1 MNFHVLTLFPEM
13 IEQGINTSI
22 TGRAIEKGLISL
34 NAINIRD
41 YAGNKH
47 GQVDDYP
54 YGGGA
59 GMVMQPGPVYRSY
72 ESVTEKIGYKPR
84 VIYLT
89 PQGKVFNQSMAEE
102 FSEEED
108 LVFLCGHYE
117 GIDERVLEMIVTD
130 NVSIGDYVLTGGEI
144 PAMAIIDSVTRLLPG
159 VINEESHLNDSF
171 NNDLL
176 DYPQYT
182 KPKEYR
188 GMKVPDV
195 LLSGDHKKIGEWRRE
210 EQIKKTKKQRPDL
223 LKESEE
229 EKTSDEDLIKTEEE
243 KENTETKRKQIGKYT
258 LIDDKSKKKIENIEI
273 NDGYDFKPKNK
284 IEKDDLASIS
294 KVVLVEPEFI
304 ETIAKKNINK
314 KLNILLKQIAIVLN
328 DETDDEGADYVLGEI
343 DRLASL
349 VMGNYSKYLT
359 KEYKN
364 LIKNKLYMLKEEIN
378 LKQMMRAKTVDYSEE
393 KGRSL

>member
-1 MNFHVLTLFPEM
+1 MRIKVLSLFPKM
-13 IEQGINTSI
+13 FDGILNESI
-22 TGRAIEKGLISL
+22 IKRAIDDKKV
-34 NAINIRD
+34 NIDVIDLRSYSKD
-41 YAGNKH
+41 KHNK
-47 GQVDDYP
+47 VDDTI

-59 GMVMQPGPVYRSY
+59 GMLIKCEPVFDAIDDLKTKNTKVIMLSPDGVKYNQEKAY
-72 ESVTEKIGYKPR
+72 ELSKEKNI
-84 VIYLT
+84 IL
-89 PQGKVFNQSMAEE
+89 
-102 FSEEED
+102 
-108 LVFLCGHYE
+108 LCGHYE
-117 GIDERVLEMIVTD
+117 GFDERINTVVDEKI
-130 NVSIGDYVLTGGEI
+130 SIGDYVLTGGEI

-195 LLSGDHKKIGEWRRE
+195 LLSGDHKKIDEWRRE

-378 LKQMMRAKTVDYSEE
+378 LKQMMRAKTVDYSDE

>member
-1 MNFHVLTLFPEM
+1 MRIKVLSLFPKM
-13 IEQGINTSI
+13 FDGILNESI
-22 TGRAIEKGLISL
+22 IKRAIDDKKV
-34 NAINIRD
+34 NIDVIDLRSYSKD
-41 YAGNKH
+41 KHNK
-47 GQVDDYP
+47 VDDTI

-59 GMVMQPGPVYRSY
+59 GMLIKCEPVFAAIDDLKTKNTKVIMLSPDGVKYNQEKAY
-72 ESVTEKIGYKPR
+72 ELSKEKNI
-84 VIYLT
+84 IL
-89 PQGKVFNQSMAEE
+89 
-102 FSEEED
+102 
-108 LVFLCGHYE
+108 LCGHYE
-117 GIDERVLEMIVTD
+117 GFDERINTVVDEKI
-130 NVSIGDYVLTGGEI
+130 SIGDYVLTGGEI

-195 LLSGDHKKIGEWRRE
+195 LLSGDHKKIDEWRRE

>member
-1 MNFHVLTLFPEM
+1 MRIKVLSLFPKM
-13 IEQGINTSI
+13 FDGILNESI
-22 TGRAIEKGLISL
+22 IKRAIDDKKV
-34 NAINIRD
+34 NIDVIDLRSYSKD
-41 YAGNKH
+41 KHNK
-47 GQVDDYP
+47 VDDTI

-59 GMVMQPGPVYRSY
+59 GMLIKCEPVFDAIDDLKTKNTKVIMLSPDGVKYNQEKAY
-72 ESVTEKIGYKPR
+72 ELSKEKNI
-84 VIYLT
+84 IL
-89 PQGKVFNQSMAEE
+89 
-102 FSEEED
+102 
-108 LVFLCGHYE
+108 LCGHYE
-117 GIDERVLEMIVTD
+117 GFDERINTVVDEKI
-130 NVSIGDYVLTGGEI
+130 SIGDYVLTGGEI

-182 KPKEYR
+182 KPQEYR

-195 LLSGDHKKIGEWRRE
+195 LLSGDHKKIDEWRRE

-229 EKTSDEDLIKTEEE
+229 EKTLDEDLAKTEEE

-378 LKQMMRAKTVDYSEE
+378 LKQMMRAKMVDYSEE

>member
-1 MNFHVLTLFPEM
+1 MRIKVLSLFPKM
-13 IEQGINTSI
+13 FDGILNESI
-22 TGRAIEKGLISL
+22 IKRAIDDKKV
-34 NAINIRD
+34 NIDVIDLRSYSKD
-41 YAGNKH
+41 KHNK
-47 GQVDDYP
+47 VDDTI

-59 GMVMQPGPVYRSY
+59 GMLIKCEPVFDAIDDLKTKNTKVIMLSPDGVKYNQEKAY
-72 ESVTEKIGYKPR
+72 ELSKEKNI
-84 VIYLT
+84 IL
-89 PQGKVFNQSMAEE
+89 
-102 FSEEED
+102 
-108 LVFLCGHYE
+108 LCGHYE
-117 GIDERVLEMIVTD
+117 GFDERINTVVDEKI
-130 NVSIGDYVLTGGEI
+130 SIGDYVLTGGEI

-195 LLSGDHKKIGEWRRE
+195 LLSGDHKKVDEWRRE

-229 EKTSDEDLIKTEEE
+229 EKTLDEDLIKTEEE

>member
-1 MNFHVLTLFPEM
+1 MRIKVLSLFPKM
-13 IEQGINTSI
+13 FDGILNESI
-22 TGRAIEKGLISL
+22 IKRAIDDKKV
-34 NAINIRD
+34 NIDVIDLRSYSKD
-41 YAGNKH
+41 KHNK
-47 GQVDDYP
+47 VDDTI

-59 GMVMQPGPVYRSY
+59 GMLIKCEPVFDAIDDLKTKNTKVIMLSPDGVKYNQEKAY
-72 ESVTEKIGYKPR
+72 ELSKEKNI
-84 VIYLT
+84 IL
-89 PQGKVFNQSMAEE
+89 
-102 FSEEED
+102 
-108 LVFLCGHYE
+108 LCGHYE
-117 GIDERVLEMIVTD
+117 GFDERINTVVDEKI
-130 NVSIGDYVLTGGEI
+130 SIGDYVLTGGEI

-195 LLSGDHKKIGEWRRE
+195 LLSGDHKKIDEWRRE

-229 EKTSDEDLIKTEEE
+229 EKTSDEDLIKNEEE

>member
-1 MNFHVLTLFPEM
+1 MRIKVLSLFPKM
-13 IEQGINTSI
+13 FDGILNESI
-22 TGRAIEKGLISL
+22 IKRAIDDKKV
-34 NAINIRD
+34 NIDVIDLRSYSKD
-41 YAGNKH
+41 KHNK
-47 GQVDDYP
+47 VDDTI

-59 GMVMQPGPVYRSY
+59 GMLIKCEPVFDAIDDLKTKNTKVIMLSPDGVKYNQEKAY
-72 ESVTEKIGYKPR
+72 ELSKEKNI
-84 VIYLT
+84 IL
-89 PQGKVFNQSMAEE
+89 
-102 FSEEED
+102 
-108 LVFLCGHYE
+108 LCGHYE
-117 GIDERVLEMIVTD
+117 GFDERINTVVDEKI
-130 NVSIGDYVLTGGEI
+130 SIGDYVLTGGEI

-182 KPKEYR
+182 KPQEYR

-195 LLSGDHKKIGEWRRE
+195 LLSGDHKKIDEWRRE
-210 EQIKKTKKQRPDL
+210 EQIKKTKKQRSDL

>member
-1 MNFHVLTLFPEM
+1 MRIKVLSLFPKM
-13 IEQGINTSI
+13 FDGILNESI
-22 TGRAIEKGLISL
+22 IKRA
-34 NAINIRD
+34 
-41 YAGNKH
+41 
-47 GQVDDYP
+47 VDDKKVNIDVIDLRSYSKDKHNKVDDTI

-59 GMVMQPGPVYRSY
+59 GMLIKCEPVFDAIDDLKTKNTKVIMLSPDGVKYNQEKAY
-72 ESVTEKIGYKPR
+72 ELSKEKNI
-84 VIYLT
+84 IL
-89 PQGKVFNQSMAEE
+89 
-102 FSEEED
+102 
-108 LVFLCGHYE
+108 LCGHYE
-117 GIDERVLEMIVTD
+117 GFDERINTVVDEKI
-130 NVSIGDYVLTGGEI
+130 SIGDYVLTGGEI

-195 LLSGDHKKIGEWRRE
+195 LLSGDHKKIDEWRRE

-229 EKTSDEDLIKTEEE
+229 EKTLDEDLIKTEEE

>member
-1 MNFHVLTLFPEM
+1 MRIKVLSLFPKM
-13 IEQGINTSI
+13 FDGILNESI
-22 TGRAIEKGLISL
+22 IKRAIDDKKV
-34 NAINIRD
+34 NIDVIDLRSYSKD
-41 YAGNKH
+41 KHNK
-47 GQVDDYP
+47 VDDTI

-59 GMVMQPGPVYRSY
+59 GMLIKCEPVFDAIDDLKTKNTKVIMLSPDGVKYNQEKAY
-72 ESVTEKIGYKPR
+72 ELSKEKNI
-84 VIYLT
+84 IL
-89 PQGKVFNQSMAEE
+89 
-102 FSEEED
+102 
-108 LVFLCGHYE
+108 LCGHYE
-117 GIDERVLEMIVTD
+117 GFDERINTVVDEKL
-130 NVSIGDYVLTGGEI
+130 SIGDYVLTGGEI

-195 LLSGDHKKIGEWRRE
+195 LLSGDHKKIDEWRRE

-284 IEKDDLASIS
+284 IEKEDLASIS

>member
-1 MNFHVLTLFPEM
+1 MRIKVLSLFPKM
-13 IEQGINTSI
+13 FDGILNESI
-22 TGRAIEKGLISL
+22 IKRAIDDKKV
-34 NAINIRD
+34 NIDVIDLRSYSKD
-41 YAGNKH
+41 KHNK
-47 GQVDDYP
+47 VDDTI

-59 GMVMQPGPVYRSY
+59 GMLIKCEPVFAAIDDLKTKNTKVIMLSPDGVKYNQEKAY
-72 ESVTEKIGYKPR
+72 ELSKEKNI
-84 VIYLT
+84 IL
-89 PQGKVFNQSMAEE
+89 
-102 FSEEED
+102 
-108 LVFLCGHYE
+108 LCGHYE
-117 GIDERVLEMIVTD
+117 GFDERINTVVDEKI
-130 NVSIGDYVLTGGEI
+130 SIGDYVLTGGEI

-182 KPKEYR
+182 KPQEYR

-195 LLSGDHKKIGEWRRE
+195 LLSGDHKKIDEWRRE

-229 EKTSDEDLIKTEEE
+229 ENTPDEDLPKTEEE

>member
-1 MNFHVLTLFPEM
+1 MRIKVLSLFPKM
-13 IEQGINTSI
+13 FDGILNESI
-22 TGRAIEKGLISL
+22 IKRAIDDKKV
-34 NAINIRD
+34 NIDVIDLRSYSKD
-41 YAGNKH
+41 KHNK
-47 GQVDDYP
+47 VDDTI

-59 GMVMQPGPVYRSY
+59 GMLIKCEPVFDAIDDLKTKNTKVIMLSPDGVKYNQEKAY
-72 ESVTEKIGYKPR
+72 ELSKEKNI
-84 VIYLT
+84 IL
-89 PQGKVFNQSMAEE
+89 
-102 FSEEED
+102 
-108 LVFLCGHYE
+108 LCGHYE
-117 GIDERVLEMIVTD
+117 GFDERINTVVDEKI
-130 NVSIGDYVLTGGEI
+130 SIGDYVLTGGEI

-182 KPKEYR
+182 KPQEYR

-195 LLSGDHKKIGEWRRE
+195 LLSGDHKKIDEWRRE

-284 IEKDDLASIS
+284 IEKEDLASIS

>member
-1 MNFHVLTLFPEM
+1 MRIKVLSLFPKM
-13 IEQGINTSI
+13 FDGILNESI
-22 TGRAIEKGLISL
+22 IKRAIDDKKV
-34 NAINIRD
+34 NIDVIDLRSYSKD
-41 YAGNKH
+41 KHNK
-47 GQVDDYP
+47 VDDTI

-59 GMVMQPGPVYRSY
+59 GMLIKCEPVFDAIDDLKTKNTKVIMLSPDGVKYNQEKAY
-72 ESVTEKIGYKPR
+72 ELSKEKNI
-84 VIYLT
+84 IL
-89 PQGKVFNQSMAEE
+89 
-102 FSEEED
+102 
-108 LVFLCGHYE
+108 LCGHYE
-117 GIDERVLEMIVTD
+117 GFDERINTVVDEKI
-130 NVSIGDYVLTGGEI
+130 SIGDYVLTGGEI

-195 LLSGDHKKIGEWRRE
+195 LLSGDHKKIDEWRRE

-223 LKESEE
+223 LKEIEE

>member
-1 MNFHVLTLFPEM
+1 MKIKVLSLFPKM
-13 IEQGINTSI
+13 FDGILNESI
-22 TGRAIEKGLISL
+22 IKRAI
-34 NAINIRD
+34 D
-41 YAGNKH
+41 NKKVKIDIVDLRNYSKDKH
-47 GQVDDYP
+47 NKVDDTI

-59 GMVMQPGPVYRSY
+59 GMLIKCEPVFDA
-72 ESVTEKIGYKPR
+72 I
-84 VIYLT
+84 
-89 PQGKVFNQSMAEE
+89 
-102 FSEEED
+102 ED
-108 LVFLCGHYE
+108 LKTKNTKVIMMSPDGVKYDQKKAYELSKEKDIILLCGHYE
-117 GIDERVLEMIVTD
+117 GFDERINTIIDEKIC
-130 NVSIGDYVLTGGEI
+130 IGDYVLTGGEI
-144 PAMAIIDSVTRLLPG
+144 PAMAIIDSVTRLIPG

-195 LLSGDHKKIGEWRRE
+195 LLSGDHKKIDEWRKE

-223 LKESEE
+223 IKEIN
-229 EKTSDEDLIKTEEE
+229 EDNNLNEI
-243 KENTETKRKQIGKYT
+243 KRKQIGKYT

-273 NDGYDFKPKNK
+273 NNGYNFKPKNSVK
-284 IEKDDLASIS
+284 KEDLASIS

-314 KLNILLKQIAIVLN
+314 KLNILLRQIAIVLN

-349 VMGNYSKYLT
+349 VMKNYSKYLT
-359 KEYKN
+359 KEYKD

-378 LKQMMRAKTVDYSEE
+378 LKKIMRTKTINYNEE

>member
-1 MNFHVLTLFPEM
+1 MRIKVLSLFPKM
-13 IEQGINTSI
+13 FDGILNESI
-22 TGRAIEKGLISL
+22 IKRAIDDKKV
-34 NAINIRD
+34 NIDVIDLRSYSKD
-41 YAGNKH
+41 KHNK
-47 GQVDDYP
+47 VDDTI

-59 GMVMQPGPVYRSY
+59 GMLIKCEPVFDAIDDLKTKNTKVIMLSPDGVKYNQEKAY
-72 ESVTEKIGYKPR
+72 ELSKEKNI
-84 VIYLT
+84 IL
-89 PQGKVFNQSMAEE
+89 
-102 FSEEED
+102 
-108 LVFLCGHYE
+108 LCGHYE
-117 GIDERVLEMIVTD
+117 GFDERINTVVDEKI
-130 NVSIGDYVLTGGEI
+130 SIGDYVLTGGEI

-182 KPKEYR
+182 KPQEYR

-195 LLSGDHKKIGEWRRE
+195 LLSGDHKKIDEWRRE

-229 EKTSDEDLIKTEEE
+229 EKILDEDLAKTEEE

>member
-1 MNFHVLTLFPEM
+1 MRIKVLSLFPKM
-13 IEQGINTSI
+13 FDGILNESI
-22 TGRAIEKGLISL
+22 IKRAIDDKKV
-34 NAINIRD
+34 NIDVIDLRSYSKD
-41 YAGNKH
+41 KHNK
-47 GQVDDYP
+47 VDDTI

-59 GMVMQPGPVYRSY
+59 GMLIKCEPVFDAIDDLKTKNTKVIMLSPDGVKYNQEKAY
-72 ESVTEKIGYKPR
+72 ELSKEKNI
-84 VIYLT
+84 IL
-89 PQGKVFNQSMAEE
+89 
-102 FSEEED
+102 
-108 LVFLCGHYE
+108 LCGHYE
-117 GIDERVLEMIVTD
+117 GFDERINTVVDEKI
-130 NVSIGDYVLTGGEI
+130 SIGDYVLTGGEI

-182 KPKEYR
+182 KPQEYR
-188 GMKVPDV
+188 GMKLPDV
-195 LLSGDHKKIGEWRRE
+195 LLSGDHKKIDEWRRE

>member
-1 MNFHVLTLFPEM
+1 MRIKVLSLFPKM
-13 IEQGINTSI
+13 FDGILNESI
-22 TGRAIEKGLISL
+22 IKRAIDDKKV
-34 NAINIRD
+34 NIDVIDLRSYSKD
-41 YAGNKH
+41 KHNK
-47 GQVDDYP
+47 VDDTI

-59 GMVMQPGPVYRSY
+59 GMLIKCEPVFDAIDDLKTKNTKVIMLSPDGVKYNQEKAY
-72 ESVTEKIGYKPR
+72 ELSKEKNI
-84 VIYLT
+84 IL
-89 PQGKVFNQSMAEE
+89 
-102 FSEEED
+102 
-108 LVFLCGHYE
+108 LCGHYE
-117 GIDERVLEMIVTD
+117 GFDERINTVVDEKI
-130 NVSIGDYVLTGGEI
+130 SIGDYVLTGGEI

-182 KPKEYR
+182 KPQEYR

-195 LLSGDHKKIGEWRRE
+195 LLSGDHKKIDEWRRE

-364 LIKNKLYMLKEEIN
+364 LIKNKLCMLKEEIN

>member
-1 MNFHVLTLFPEM
+1 MRIKVLSLFPKM
-13 IEQGINTSI
+13 FDGILNESI
-22 TGRAIEKGLISL
+22 IKRAIDDKKV
-34 NAINIRD
+34 NIDVIDLRSYSKD
-41 YAGNKH
+41 KHNK
-47 GQVDDYP
+47 VDDTI

-59 GMVMQPGPVYRSY
+59 GMLIKCEPVFDAIDDLKTKNTKVIMLSPDGLKYNQEKAY
-72 ESVTEKIGYKPR
+72 ELSKEKNI
-84 VIYLT
+84 IL
-89 PQGKVFNQSMAEE
+89 
-102 FSEEED
+102 
-108 LVFLCGHYE
+108 LCGHYE
-117 GIDERVLEMIVTD
+117 GFDERINTVVDEKI
-130 NVSIGDYVLTGGEI
+130 SIGDYVLTGGEI

-195 LLSGDHKKIGEWRRE
+195 LLSGDHKKIDEWRRE

-229 EKTSDEDLIKTEEE
+229 EKTLDEDLIKTEEE

>member
-1 MNFHVLTLFPEM
+1 MRIKVLSLFPKM
-13 IEQGINTSI
+13 FDGILNESI
-22 TGRAIEKGLISL
+22 IKRAIDDKKV
-34 NAINIRD
+34 NIDVIDLRSYSKD
-41 YAGNKH
+41 KHNK
-47 GQVDDYP
+47 VDDTI

-59 GMVMQPGPVYRSY
+59 GMLIKCEPVFDAIDDLKTKNTKVIMLSPDGVKYNQEKAY
-72 ESVTEKIGYKPR
+72 ELSKEKNI
-84 VIYLT
+84 IL
-89 PQGKVFNQSMAEE
+89 
-102 FSEEED
+102 
-108 LVFLCGHYE
+108 LCGHYE
-117 GIDERVLEMIVTD
+117 GFDERINTVVDEKI
-130 NVSIGDYVLTGGEI
+130 SIGDYVLTGGEI

-182 KPKEYR
+182 KPQEYR

-195 LLSGDHKKIGEWRRE
+195 LLSGDHKKIDEWRRE

-229 EKTSDEDLIKTEEE
+229 EKTTDEDLIKTEEE

>member
-1 MNFHVLTLFPEM
+1 MRIKVLSLFPKM
-13 IEQGINTSI
+13 FDGILNESI
-22 TGRAIEKGLISL
+22 IKRAIDDKKV
-34 NAINIRD
+34 NIDVIDLRSYSKD
-41 YAGNKH
+41 KHNK
-47 GQVDDYP
+47 VDDTI

-59 GMVMQPGPVYRSY
+59 GMLIKCEPVFAAIDDLKTKNTKVIMLSPDGVKYNQEKAY
-72 ESVTEKIGYKPR
+72 ELSKEKNI
-84 VIYLT
+84 IL
-89 PQGKVFNQSMAEE
+89 
-102 FSEEED
+102 
-108 LVFLCGHYE
+108 LCGHYE
-117 GIDERVLEMIVTD
+117 GFDERINTVVDEKI
-130 NVSIGDYVLTGGEI
+130 SIGDYVLTGGEI

-182 KPKEYR
+182 KPQEYR

-195 LLSGDHKKIGEWRRE
+195 LLSGDHKKIDEWRRE

-364 LIKNKLYMLKEEIN
+364 LIKNKLYMLREEIN

>member
-1 MNFHVLTLFPEM
+1 MRIKVLSLFPKM
-13 IEQGINTSI
+13 FDGILNESI
-22 TGRAIEKGLISL
+22 IKRAIDDKKV
-34 NAINIRD
+34 NIDVIDLRSYSKD
-41 YAGNKH
+41 KHNK
-47 GQVDDYP
+47 VDDTI

-59 GMVMQPGPVYRSY
+59 GMLIKCEPVFDAIDDLKTKNTKVIMLSPDGVKYNQEKAY
-72 ESVTEKIGYKPR
+72 ELSKEKNI
-84 VIYLT
+84 IL
-89 PQGKVFNQSMAEE
+89 
-102 FSEEED
+102 
-108 LVFLCGHYE
+108 LCGHYE
-117 GIDERVLEMIVTD
+117 GFDERINTVVDEKI
-130 NVSIGDYVLTGGEI
+130 SIGDYVLTGGEI

-182 KPKEYR
+182 KPQEYR

-195 LLSGDHKKIGEWRRE
+195 LLSGDHKKIDKWRRE

>member
-1 MNFHVLTLFPEM
+1 MRIKVLSLFPKM
-13 IEQGINTSI
+13 FDGILNESI
-22 TGRAIEKGLISL
+22 IKRAIDDKKV
-34 NAINIRD
+34 NIDVIDLRSYSKD
-41 YAGNKH
+41 KHNK
-47 GQVDDYP
+47 VDDTI

-59 GMVMQPGPVYRSY
+59 GMLIKCEPVFDAIDDLKTKNTKVIMLSPDGVKYNQEKAY
-72 ESVTEKIGYKPR
+72 ELSKEKNI
-84 VIYLT
+84 IL
-89 PQGKVFNQSMAEE
+89 
-102 FSEEED
+102 
-108 LVFLCGHYE
+108 LCGHYE
-117 GIDERVLEMIVTD
+117 GFDERINTVVDEKI
-130 NVSIGDYVLTGGEI
+130 SIGDYVLTGGEI

-182 KPKEYR
+182 KPQEYR

-195 LLSGDHKKIGEWRRE
+195 LLSGDHKKIDEWRRE

-229 EKTSDEDLIKTEEE
+229 EALDEDLPKTEEIL
-243 KENTETKRKQIGKYT
+243 ENNETKRKQIGKYT

>member
-1 MNFHVLTLFPEM
+1 MRIKVLSLFPKM
-13 IEQGINTSI
+13 FDGILNESI
-22 TGRAIEKGLISL
+22 IKRAIDDKKV
-34 NAINIRD
+34 NIDVIDLRSYSKD
-41 YAGNKH
+41 KHNK
-47 GQVDDYP
+47 VDDTI

-59 GMVMQPGPVYRSY
+59 GMLIKCEPVFDAIDDLKTKNTKVIMLSPDGVKYNQEKAY
-72 ESVTEKIGYKPR
+72 ELSKEKNI
-84 VIYLT
+84 IL
-89 PQGKVFNQSMAEE
+89 
-102 FSEEED
+102 
-108 LVFLCGHYE
+108 LCGHYE
-117 GIDERVLEMIVTD
+117 GFDERINTVVDEKI
-130 NVSIGDYVLTGGEI
+130 SIGDYVLTGGEI

-182 KPKEYR
+182 KPQEYR

-195 LLSGDHKKIGEWRRE
+195 LLSGDHKKIDEWRKE

-229 EKTSDEDLIKTEEE
+229 EKKLDEELTKTEEE

>member
-1 MNFHVLTLFPEM
+1 MRIKVLSLFPKM
-13 IEQGINTSI
+13 FDGILNESI
-22 TGRAIEKGLISL
+22 IKRAIDDKKV
-34 NAINIRD
+34 NIDVIDLRSYSKD
-41 YAGNKH
+41 KHNK
-47 GQVDDYP
+47 VDDTI

-59 GMVMQPGPVYRSY
+59 GMLIKCEPVFDAIDDLKTKNTKVIMLSPDGVKYNQEKAY
-72 ESVTEKIGYKPR
+72 ELSKEKNI
-84 VIYLT
+84 IL
-89 PQGKVFNQSMAEE
+89 
-102 FSEEED
+102 
-108 LVFLCGHYE
+108 LCGHYE
-117 GIDERVLEMIVTD
+117 GFDERINTVVDEKI
-130 NVSIGDYVLTGGEI
+130 SIGDYVLTGGEI

-182 KPKEYR
+182 KPQEYR

-195 LLSGDHKKIGEWRRE
+195 LLSGDHKKIDEWRRE

-229 EKTSDEDLIKTEEE
+229 EKTSDEDLINPEEE

>member
-1 MNFHVLTLFPEM
+1 MRIKVLSLFPKM
-13 IEQGINTSI
+13 FDGILNESI
-22 TGRAIEKGLISL
+22 IKRAIDDKKV
-34 NAINIRD
+34 NIDVIDLRSYSKD
-41 YAGNKH
+41 KHNK
-47 GQVDDYP
+47 VDDTI

-59 GMVMQPGPVYRSY
+59 GMLIKCEPVFDAIDDLKTKNTKVIMLSPDGVKYNQEKAY
-72 ESVTEKIGYKPR
+72 ELSKEKNI
-84 VIYLT
+84 IL
-89 PQGKVFNQSMAEE
+89 
-102 FSEEED
+102 
-108 LVFLCGHYE
+108 LCGHYE
-117 GIDERVLEMIVTD
+117 GFDERINTVVDEKI
-130 NVSIGDYVLTGGEI
+130 SIGDYVLTGGEI

-182 KPKEYR
+182 KPQEYR

-195 LLSGDHKKIGEWRRE
+195 LLSGDHKKIDEWRRE

-229 EKTSDEDLIKTEEE
+229 EKTLDEDLTKTEEE

-378 LKQMMRAKTVDYSEE
+378 LKQMMKAKTVDYSEE

>member
-1 MNFHVLTLFPEM
+1 MRIKVLSLFPKM
-13 IEQGINTSI
+13 FDGILNESI
-22 TGRAIEKGLISL
+22 IKRAIDDKKV
-34 NAINIRD
+34 NIDVIDLRSYSKD
-41 YAGNKH
+41 KHNK
-47 GQVDDYP
+47 VDDTI

-59 GMVMQPGPVYRSY
+59 GMLIKCEPVFDAIDDLKTKNTKVIMLSPDGVKYNQEKAY
-72 ESVTEKIGYKPR
+72 ELSKEKNI
-84 VIYLT
+84 IL
-89 PQGKVFNQSMAEE
+89 
-102 FSEEED
+102 
-108 LVFLCGHYE
+108 LCGHYE
-117 GIDERVLEMIVTD
+117 GFDERINTVVDEKI
-130 NVSIGDYVLTGGEI
+130 SIGDYVLTGGEI

-195 LLSGDHKKIGEWRRE
+195 LLSGDHKKIDEWRRE

-229 EKTSDEDLIKTEEE
+229 EKTSDENLIKTEEE

>member
-1 MNFHVLTLFPEM
+1 MRIKVLSLFPKM
-13 IEQGINTSI
+13 FDGILNESI
-22 TGRAIEKGLISL
+22 IKRAIDDKKV
-34 NAINIRD
+34 NIDVIDLRSYSKD
-41 YAGNKH
+41 KHNK
-47 GQVDDYP
+47 VDDTI

-59 GMVMQPGPVYRSY
+59 GMLIKCEPVFDAIDDLKTKNTKVIMLSPDGVKYNQEKAY
-72 ESVTEKIGYKPR
+72 ELSKEKNI
-84 VIYLT
+84 IL
-89 PQGKVFNQSMAEE
+89 
-102 FSEEED
+102 
-108 LVFLCGHYE
+108 LCGHYE
-117 GIDERVLEMIVTD
+117 GFDERINTVVDEKI
-130 NVSIGDYVLTGGEI
+130 SIGDYVLTGGEI

-195 LLSGDHKKIGEWRRE
+195 LLSGDHKKIEEWRRE

-229 EKTSDEDLIKTEEE
+229 KTLDEDLPKTEEE

>member
-1 MNFHVLTLFPEM
+1 MRIKVLSLFPKM
-13 IEQGINTSI
+13 FDGILNESI
-22 TGRAIEKGLISL
+22 IKRAIDDKKV
-34 NAINIRD
+34 NIDVIDLRSYSKD
-41 YAGNKH
+41 KHNK
-47 GQVDDYP
+47 VDDTI

-59 GMVMQPGPVYRSY
+59 GMLIKCEPVFDAIDDLKTKNTKVIMLSPDGVKYNQEKAY
-72 ESVTEKIGYKPR
+72 ELSKEKNI
-84 VIYLT
+84 IL
-89 PQGKVFNQSMAEE
+89 
-102 FSEEED
+102 
-108 LVFLCGHYE
+108 LCGHYE
-117 GIDERVLEMIVTD
+117 GFDERINTVVDEKI
-130 NVSIGDYVLTGGEI
+130 SIGDYVLTGGEI

-182 KPKEYR
+182 KPQEYR

-195 LLSGDHKKIGEWRRE
+195 LLSGDHKKIDEWRRE

-349 VMGNYSKYLT
+349 VMGNYSIYLT

>member
-1 MNFHVLTLFPEM
+1 MRIKVLSLFPKM
-13 IEQGINTSI
+13 FDGILNESI
-22 TGRAIEKGLISL
+22 IKRAIDDKKV
-34 NAINIRD
+34 NIDVIDLRSYSKD
-41 YAGNKH
+41 KHNK
-47 GQVDDYP
+47 VDDTI

-59 GMVMQPGPVYRSY
+59 GMLIKCEPVFDAIDDLKTKNTKVIMLSPDGVKYNQEKAY
-72 ESVTEKIGYKPR
+72 ELSKEKNI
-84 VIYLT
+84 IL
-89 PQGKVFNQSMAEE
+89 
-102 FSEEED
+102 
-108 LVFLCGHYE
+108 LCGHYE
-117 GIDERVLEMIVTD
+117 GFDERINTVVDEKI
-130 NVSIGDYVLTGGEI
+130 SIGDYVLTGGEI

-195 LLSGDHKKIGEWRRE
+195 LLSGDHKKIDEWRRE

-229 EKTSDEDLIKTEEE
+229 EKTSDEDLIKTEEK

>member
-1 MNFHVLTLFPEM
+1 MRIKVLSLFPKM
-13 IEQGINTSI
+13 FDGILNESI
-22 TGRAIEKGLISL
+22 IKRAMDDKKV
-34 NAINIRD
+34 NIDVIDLRSYSKD
-41 YAGNKH
+41 KHNK
-47 GQVDDYP
+47 VDDTI

-59 GMVMQPGPVYRSY
+59 GMLIKCEPVFDAIDDLKTKNTKVIMLSPDGVKYNQEKAY
-72 ESVTEKIGYKPR
+72 ELSKEKNI
-84 VIYLT
+84 IL
-89 PQGKVFNQSMAEE
+89 
-102 FSEEED
+102 
-108 LVFLCGHYE
+108 LCGHYE
-117 GIDERVLEMIVTD
+117 GFDERINTVVDEKI
-130 NVSIGDYVLTGGEI
+130 SIGDYVLTGGEI

-182 KPKEYR
+182 KPQEYR

-195 LLSGDHKKIGEWRRE
+195 LLSGDHKKIDEWRRE

-229 EKTSDEDLIKTEEE
+229 EK
-243 KENTETKRKQIGKYT
+243 ENTETKRKQICKYT

>member
-1 MNFHVLTLFPEM
+1 MRIKVLSLFPKM
-13 IEQGINTSI
+13 FDGILNESI
-22 TGRAIEKGLISL
+22 IKRAIDDKKV
-34 NAINIRD
+34 NIDVIDLRSYSKD
-41 YAGNKH
+41 KHNK
-47 GQVDDYP
+47 VDDTI

-59 GMVMQPGPVYRSY
+59 GMLIKCEPVFDAIDDLKTKNTKVIMLSPDGVKYNQEKAY
-72 ESVTEKIGYKPR
+72 ELSKEKNI
-84 VIYLT
+84 IL
-89 PQGKVFNQSMAEE
+89 
-102 FSEEED
+102 
-108 LVFLCGHYE
+108 LCGHYE
-117 GIDERVLEMIVTD
+117 GFDERINTVVDEKI
-130 NVSIGDYVLTGGEI
+130 SIGDYVLTGGEI

-195 LLSGDHKKIGEWRRE
+195 LLSGDHKKIDEWRRE

-223 LKESEE
+223 LKEGEE

>member
-1 MNFHVLTLFPEM
+1 MRIKVLSLFPKM
-13 IEQGINTSI
+13 FDGILNESI
-22 TGRAIEKGLISL
+22 IKRAIDDKKV
-34 NAINIRD
+34 NIDVIDLRSYSKD
-41 YAGNKH
+41 KHNK
-47 GQVDDYP
+47 VDDTI

-59 GMVMQPGPVYRSY
+59 GMLIKCEPVFDAIDDLKTKNTKVIMLSPDGVKYNQEKAY
-72 ESVTEKIGYKPR
+72 ELSKEKNI
-84 VIYLT
+84 IL
-89 PQGKVFNQSMAEE
+89 
-102 FSEEED
+102 
-108 LVFLCGHYE
+108 LCGHYE
-117 GIDERVLEMIVTD
+117 GFDERINTVVDEKI
-130 NVSIGDYVLTGGEI
+130 SIGDYVLTGGEI

-195 LLSGDHKKIGEWRRE
+195 LLSGDHKKIDEWRRE

-378 LKQMMRAKTVDYSEE
+378 LKQMMRAKTVDYSE
-393 KGRSL
+393 

>member
-1 MNFHVLTLFPEM
+1 MRIKVLSLFPKM
-13 IEQGINTSI
+13 FDGILNESI
-22 TGRAIEKGLISL
+22 IKRAIDDKKV
-34 NAINIRD
+34 NIDVIDLRGYSKD
-41 YAGNKH
+41 KHNK
-47 GQVDDYP
+47 VDDTI

-59 GMVMQPGPVYRSY
+59 GMLIKCEPVFDAIDDLKTKNTKVIMLSPDGVKYNQEKAY
-72 ESVTEKIGYKPR
+72 ELSKEKNI
-84 VIYLT
+84 IL
-89 PQGKVFNQSMAEE
+89 
-102 FSEEED
+102 
-108 LVFLCGHYE
+108 LCGHYE
-117 GIDERVLEMIVTD
+117 GFDERINTVVDEKI
-130 NVSIGDYVLTGGEI
+130 SIGDYVLTGGEI

-195 LLSGDHKKIGEWRRE
+195 LLSGDHKKIDEWRRE

>member
-1 MNFHVLTLFPEM
+1 MRIKVLSLFPKM
-13 IEQGINTSI
+13 FDGILNESI
-22 TGRAIEKGLISL
+22 IKRAMDDKKV
-34 NAINIRD
+34 NIDVIDLRSYSKD
-41 YAGNKH
+41 KHNK
-47 GQVDDYP
+47 VDDTI

-59 GMVMQPGPVYRSY
+59 GMLIKCEPVFDAIDDLKTKNTKVIMLSPDGVKYNQEKAY
-72 ESVTEKIGYKPR
+72 ELSKEKNI
-84 VIYLT
+84 IL
-89 PQGKVFNQSMAEE
+89 
-102 FSEEED
+102 
-108 LVFLCGHYE
+108 LCGHYE
-117 GIDERVLEMIVTD
+117 GFDERINTVVDEKI
-130 NVSIGDYVLTGGEI
+130 SIGDYVLTGGEI

-182 KPKEYR
+182 KPQEYR

-195 LLSGDHKKIGEWRRE
+195 LLSGDHKKIDEWRRE

-273 NDGYDFKPKNK
+273 NNGYDFKPKNK

>member
-1 MNFHVLTLFPEM
+1 MRIKVLSLFPKM
-13 IEQGINTSI
+13 FDGILNESI
-22 TGRAIEKGLISL
+22 IKRAIDDKKV
-34 NAINIRD
+34 NIDVIDLRSYSKD
-41 YAGNKH
+41 KHNK
-47 GQVDDYP
+47 VDDTI

-59 GMVMQPGPVYRSY
+59 GMLIKCEPVFDAIDDLKTKNTKVIMLSPDGVKYNQEKAY
-72 ESVTEKIGYKPR
+72 ELSKEKNI
-84 VIYLT
+84 IL
-89 PQGKVFNQSMAEE
+89 
-102 FSEEED
+102 
-108 LVFLCGHYE
+108 LCGHYE
-117 GIDERVLEMIVTD
+117 GFDERINTVVDEKI
-130 NVSIGDYVLTGGEI
+130 SIGDYVLTGGEI

-182 KPKEYR
+182 KPQEYR
-188 GMKVPDV
+188 GMKVPGV
-195 LLSGDHKKIGEWRRE
+195 LLSGDHKKIDEWRRE

-229 EKTSDEDLIKTEEE
+229 EKTLDEDLAKTEEE

>member
-1 MNFHVLTLFPEM
+1 MRIKVLSLFPKM
-13 IEQGINTSI
+13 FDGILNESI
-22 TGRAIEKGLISL
+22 IKRAIDDKKV
-34 NAINIRD
+34 NIDVIDLRSYSKD
-41 YAGNKH
+41 KHNK
-47 GQVDDYP
+47 VDDTI

-59 GMVMQPGPVYRSY
+59 GMLIKCEPVFDAIDDLKTKNTKVIMLSPDGVKYNQEKAY
-72 ESVTEKIGYKPR
+72 ELSKEKNI
-84 VIYLT
+84 IL
-89 PQGKVFNQSMAEE
+89 
-102 FSEEED
+102 
-108 LVFLCGHYE
+108 LCGHYE
-117 GIDERVLEMIVTD
+117 GFDERINTVVDEKI
-130 NVSIGDYVLTGGEI
+130 SIGDYVLTGGEI

-182 KPKEYR
+182 KPQEYR

-195 LLSGDHKKIGEWRRE
+195 LLSGDHKKIDEWRRE

-223 LKESEE
+223 LKENEE
-229 EKTSDEDLIKTEEE
+229 EKTSDEELTKTEEE

>member
-1 MNFHVLTLFPEM
+1 MRIKVLSLFPKM
-13 IEQGINTSI
+13 FDGILNESI
-22 TGRAIEKGLISL
+22 IKRAIDDKKV
-34 NAINIRD
+34 NIDVIDLRSYSKD
-41 YAGNKH
+41 KHNK
-47 GQVDDYP
+47 VDDTI

-59 GMVMQPGPVYRSY
+59 GMLIKCEPVFDAIDDLKTKNTKVIMLSPDGVKYNQEKAY
-72 ESVTEKIGYKPR
+72 ELSKEKNI
-84 VIYLT
+84 IL
-89 PQGKVFNQSMAEE
+89 
-102 FSEEED
+102 
-108 LVFLCGHYE
+108 LCGHYE
-117 GIDERVLEMIVTD
+117 GFDERINTVVDEKI
-130 NVSIGDYVLTGGEI
+130 SIGDYVLTGGEI

-171 NNDLL
+171 N
-176 DYPQYT
+176 YPQYT

-195 LLSGDHKKIGEWRRE
+195 LLSGDHKKIDEWRRE

>member
-1 MNFHVLTLFPEM
+1 MRIKVLSLFPKM
-13 IEQGINTSI
+13 FDGILNESI
-22 TGRAIEKGLISL
+22 IKRAIYDKKL
-34 NAINIRD
+34 NIDVIYLRSYSKD
-41 YAGNKH
+41 KHNK
-47 GQVDDYP
+47 VDDTI

-59 GMVMQPGPVYRSY
+59 GMLIKCEPVFAAIDDLKTKNTKVIMLSPDGVKYNQEKAY
-72 ESVTEKIGYKPR
+72 ELSKEKNI
-84 VIYLT
+84 IL
-89 PQGKVFNQSMAEE
+89 
-102 FSEEED
+102 
-108 LVFLCGHYE
+108 LCGHYE
-117 GIDERVLEMIVTD
+117 GFDERINTVVDEKI
-130 NVSIGDYVLTGGEI
+130 SIGDYVLTGGEI

-182 KPKEYR
+182 KPQEYR

-195 LLSGDHKKIGEWRRE
+195 LLSGDHKKIDEWRRE

-229 EKTSDEDLIKTEEE
+229 EKTLDEDLAKTEEE